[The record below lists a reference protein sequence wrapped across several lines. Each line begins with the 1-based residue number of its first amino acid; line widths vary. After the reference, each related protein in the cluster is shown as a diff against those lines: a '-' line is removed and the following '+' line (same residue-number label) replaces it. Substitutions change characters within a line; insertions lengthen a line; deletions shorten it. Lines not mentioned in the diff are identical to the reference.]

1 MKISITEAVKCKTKK
16 TISKIVIDEELEI
29 SSHLLYLKWPCEVQG
44 KGLRDLELVADS
56 IIIIRRF
63 VI

>member
-16 TISKIVIDEELEI
+16 TKIVIDEELEI
-29 SSHLLYLKWPCEVQG
+29 SSHLLRLKWPCEVQG